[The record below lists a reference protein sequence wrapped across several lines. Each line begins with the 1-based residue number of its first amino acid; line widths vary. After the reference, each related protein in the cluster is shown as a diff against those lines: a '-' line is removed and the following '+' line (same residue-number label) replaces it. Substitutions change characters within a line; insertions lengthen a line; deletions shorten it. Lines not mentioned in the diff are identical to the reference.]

1 VAALALDGDDV
12 LAEVVSEADHGQRL
26 ARGHHSPI
34 LAMAWWGRPPSSGA
48 PQTLYRLPLLGSW
61 RPYVDE
67 AAQEGHHAGNDSAYD
82 GEPYAYVGT
91 DVVDLT
97 ALGFVKMIGVDRN

>member
-1 VAALALDGDDV
+1 VSGWRGGIIRRLSRRADECVLPVSAAPRTQRALAATGL
-12 LAEVVSEADHGQRL
+12 
-26 ARGHHSPI
+26 
-34 LAMAWWGRPPSSGA
+34 GR
-48 PQTLYRLPLLGSW
+48 W

-91 DVVDLT
+91 DIVDLT
-97 ALGFVKMIGVDRN
+97 ALRFVEMIGVDRD